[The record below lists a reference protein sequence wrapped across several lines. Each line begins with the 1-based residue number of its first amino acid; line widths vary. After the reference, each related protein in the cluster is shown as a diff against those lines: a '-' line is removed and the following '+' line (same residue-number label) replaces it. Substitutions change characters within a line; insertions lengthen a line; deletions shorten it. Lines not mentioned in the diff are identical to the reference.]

1 MDLVVR
7 VPRHPHVGE
16 TVLGTSFATY
26 PGGKGFNQALAASR
40 LAADVTLIGCVG
52 GDEFGRAFRGEI
64 ERAGIE
70 TARLR
75 STETGTGIAVP
86 IVDDLGR
93 NSIVMVPRANG
104 EVSPADAV
112 AAREVIERADV
123 LMLQLEV
130 PTTASAEAARIARRA
145 GKPVIWN
152 LAPYADISAD
162 ELALATVI
170 VVNEAEAGG
179 LIGQAPVNDR
189 DALEAARAIRS
200 LGVANAVVTLGA
212 NGAVYEG
219 PDGGGHVPAYAVRA
233 VDTVGAGDAFC
244 AGMAWSL
251 ARGNALAESVEVG
264 NAAGALATLVP
275 GAGPSMPSRA
285 RVEEMLG
292 RALG

>member
-7 VPRHPHVGE
+7 VPRHPNPGE

-40 LAADVTLIGCVG
+40 LGAGVALIGCIG
-52 GDEFGRAFRGEI
+52 SDDYGRALSAEI
-64 ERAGIE
+64 EGASIDGR
-70 TARLR
+70 RLR
-75 STETGTGIAVP
+75 TTASGTGVAVP
-86 IVDDLGR
+86 VVDDQGR

-104 EVSPADAV
+104 DVSPADAV
-112 AAREVIERADV
+112 AAREVIEQADV

-145 GKPVIWN
+145 GRPVMWN

-162 ELALATVI
+162 DLALATVV

-179 LIGQAPVNDR
+179 LLGQAPITDR
-189 DALEAARAIRS
+189 DALEAAGAIRA

-212 NGAVYEG
+212 NGAAYEG
-219 PDGGGHVPAYAVRA
+219 PEGGGHVPAYAVRA

-244 AGMAWSL
+244 AGMAWAL
-251 ARGNALAESVEVG
+251 AQGRSLAESVEVG

-275 GAGPSMPSRA
+275 GAGPSMPSRS

-292 RALG
+292 RPLG